1 MTEDFKTEYERLEAF
16 LAADPDYA
24 RLDAECDRLRK
35 FIDEQGQA
43 AHMATCDFETWSLCE
58 STLEFAALDV
68 PGFRPDNLALFN
80 SELAAEQL
88 DAGAKRFERLKRDC
102 LVKAGEASKAWAEA
116 SDQLADAK
124 DKWLVCRKALVD
136 VWHKKQADEKAASQ
150 EAE

>member
-1 MTEDFKTEYERLEAF
+1 
-16 LAADPDYA
+16 
-24 RLDAECDRLRK
+24 
-35 FIDEQGQA
+35 
-43 AHMATCDFETWSLCE
+43 MATCDFETWSLCE

-68 PGFRPDNLALFN
+68 LSPPDNLALFN

-88 DAGAKRFERLKRDC
+88 DAGAKRFERLKRDS